1 MLNINKLNKNFTRD
15 ILDIT
20 DTFNDFAGI
29 TQTKYGWEYHRE
41 DGAEVLDIN
50 FRLKIDEEQGLV
62 IQIEKSFDKDTIG
75 GGHYAED
82 TQTTVTPEALW
93 NWLEDNKVR
102 FKESVEIAQ
111 KLFLMIENIFDWE
124 SFKGI
129 FYTTLYSEY
138 DKHSVMTAQAVEIL
152 LEKCESTYDKMNI
165 QDAYYKI
172 LLNEEGIAK
181 LF

>member
-82 TQTTVTPEALW
+82 TQATVTPKALW

-111 KLFLMIENIFDWE
+111 KLFSMVESIFNWE
-124 SFKGI
+124 ECKAA
-129 FYTTLYSEY
+129 FYHTLYNEY

-152 LEKCESTYDKMNI
+152 LEMCTETIDKKYIQNAFYDI
-165 QDAYYKI
+165 E
-172 LLNEEGIAK
+172 LNEEICAK